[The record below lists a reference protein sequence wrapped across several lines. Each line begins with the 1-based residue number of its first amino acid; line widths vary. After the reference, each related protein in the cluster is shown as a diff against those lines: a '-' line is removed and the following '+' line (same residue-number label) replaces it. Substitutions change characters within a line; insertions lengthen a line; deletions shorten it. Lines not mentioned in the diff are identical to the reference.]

1 MHTNFPLN
9 SHNQREGQHG
19 LHQLPATPS
28 QCGPRTASQ
37 THPHI
42 WYPTGLPTPIQPG
55 LAKSTHFDAKNSY
68 WYLIGMLLLA
78 MISHLIG
85 VDGGGTGTRVLVADR
100 RGVVLAAASAG
111 PSALGQGVASAW
123 QSILSAIK
131 TAFQDLQRETP
142 VWYQC
147 ALGAGLSGVNHQ
159 PWREQFLAM
168 NPGFA
173 RIALESDAYT
183 ALLAAHG
190 GRAGVMVAAGTGSIA
205 EALYADGTRRK
216 VGGWG
221 FPVGDEGS
229 GAWLGLRAMAHA
241 QQALDGRVSG
251 GVLAARIQQQCGP
264 DMAQMQQ
271 WCAGARQFEYAQLA
285 RLVFDCA
292 ADDPVAEDLLAQAA
306 TALDRMA
313 AALDPQATLPLAIY
327 GSVGRALMPR
337 LAPAT
342 RDRCIP
348 TPQDAA
354 YGALTL
360 VQHLLEETP

>member
-1 MHTNFPLN
+1 
-9 SHNQREGQHG
+9 
-19 LHQLPATPS
+19 
-28 QCGPRTASQ
+28 
-37 THPHI
+37 
-42 WYPTGLPTPIQPG
+42 
-55 LAKSTHFDAKNSY
+55 
-68 WYLIGMLLLA
+68 

-100 RGVVLAAASAG
+100 HGVVLAQASAG

-123 QSILSAIK
+123 QSILSAIAA
-131 TAFQDLQRETP
+131 AFQSLQQETP

-147 ALGAGLSGVNHQ
+147 VLGAGLSGVNHQ

-190 GRAGVMVAAGTGSIA
+190 GQAGVMVAAGTGSIA
-205 EALYADGTRRK
+205 EALYADGTRRQ

-229 GAWLGLRAMAHA
+229 GAWMGLRAMAHA
-241 QQALDGRVSG
+241 QQTVDGRAPG
-251 GVLAARIQQQCGP
+251 GPLADQILQQCGGSRGTL
-264 DMAQMQQ
+264 QQ
-271 WCAGARQFEYAQLA
+271 WCAVARQYDYAQLA
-285 RLVFDCA
+285 RTVFACA
-292 ADDPVAEDLLAQAA
+292 QKDPVAESLLDESA
-306 TALDRMA
+306 TALEDMA
-313 AALDPQATLPLAIY
+313 AALDPQAALPLAIY

-342 RDRCIP
+342 RGRCIASP
-348 TPQDAA
+348 KEAA

-360 VQHLLEETP
+360 VHQLVEETP

>member
-1 MHTNFPLN
+1 
-9 SHNQREGQHG
+9 
-19 LHQLPATPS
+19 
-28 QCGPRTASQ
+28 
-37 THPHI
+37 
-42 WYPTGLPTPIQPG
+42 
-55 LAKSTHFDAKNSY
+55 
-68 WYLIGMLLLA
+68 

-100 RGVVLAAASAG
+100 HGVVLAQASAG

-131 TAFQDLQRETP
+131 TAFQDLQQETP

-147 ALGAGLSGVNHQ
+147 VLGAGLSGVNNK

-205 EALYADGTRRK
+205 EALYADGTRRQ

-229 GAWLGLRAMAHA
+229 GAWMGLRAMAHA
-241 QQALDGRVSG
+241 QQAVDGRTPG
-251 GVLAARIQQQCGP
+251 GALADQVLQQCGGSR
-264 DMAQMQQ
+264 QTLQQ
-271 WCAGARQFEYAQLA
+271 WCAVARQYDYAQLA
-285 RLVFDCA
+285 RTVFDCA
-292 ADDPVAEDLLAQAA
+292 QNDPAAESLLNESA

-313 AALDPQATLPLAIY
+313 TALDPQTVLPLAIY

-342 RDRCIP
+342 LDRCIP

-360 VQHLLEETP
+360 VQQLLEETP

>member
-1 MHTNFPLN
+1 
-9 SHNQREGQHG
+9 
-19 LHQLPATPS
+19 
-28 QCGPRTASQ
+28 
-37 THPHI
+37 
-42 WYPTGLPTPIQPG
+42 
-55 LAKSTHFDAKNSY
+55 
-68 WYLIGMLLLA
+68 MLLLA

-123 QSILSAIK
+123 KSILSAIK
-131 TAFQDLQRETP
+131 TAFQDLRQETP

-159 PWREQFLAM
+159 PWREQFLAL

-173 RIALESDAYT
+173 RIAVESDAYT

-190 GRAGVMVAAGTGSIA
+190 GQAGVMVAAGTGSIA
-205 EALYADGTRRK
+205 EALYADGTRRQ

-229 GAWLGLRAMAHA
+229 GAWMGLRSMAHA
-241 QQALDGRVSG
+241 QQAVDGRTPG
-251 GVLAARIQQQCGP
+251 GAMAERVLQQCGGSRETL
-264 DMAQMQQ
+264 QQ
-271 WCAGARQFEYAQLA
+271 WCAVARQYDYAQLA
-285 RLVFDCA
+285 RTVFGCAQSDTVADGLLVEA
-292 ADDPVAEDLLAQAA
+292 ASALEHMAA
-306 TALDRMA
+306 T
-313 AALDPQATLPLAIY
+313 LDPQAALPLAIY

-342 RDRCIP
+342 RDRCIA

-360 VQHLLEETP
+360 VQQLLEETP

>member
-1 MHTNFPLN
+1 
-9 SHNQREGQHG
+9 
-19 LHQLPATPS
+19 
-28 QCGPRTASQ
+28 
-37 THPHI
+37 
-42 WYPTGLPTPIQPG
+42 
-55 LAKSTHFDAKNSY
+55 
-68 WYLIGMLLLA
+68 MLLLA

-100 RGVVLAAASAG
+100 HGVVLAQASAG
-111 PSALGQGVASAW
+111 PSALGQGIASAW

-131 TAFQDLQRETP
+131 TAFQDLQQETP

-147 ALGAGLSGVNHQ
+147 VLGAGLSGVNNK

-190 GRAGVMVAAGTGSIA
+190 GQAGVMVAAGTGSIA
-205 EALYADGTRRK
+205 EALYADGTRRQ

-229 GAWLGLRAMAHA
+229 GAWMGLRAMAHA
-241 QQALDGRVSG
+241 QQAVDGRAPG
-251 GVLAARIQQQCGP
+251 GALADRVLQQCGGSR
-264 DMAQMQQ
+264 QTLQQ
-271 WCAGARQFEYAQLA
+271 WCAVARQYDYAQLA
-285 RLVFDCA
+285 RTVFDCA
-292 ADDPVAEDLLAQAA
+292 HSDTVAENLLRDAA
-306 TALDRMA
+306 AALESMA
-313 AALDPQATLPLAIY
+313 TALDPQAVLPLAIY
-327 GSVGRALMPR
+327 GSVGRSLMPR

-348 TPQDAA
+348 TPRDAA

-360 VQHLLEETP
+360 VQQLLEETP

>member
-1 MHTNFPLN
+1 
-9 SHNQREGQHG
+9 
-19 LHQLPATPS
+19 
-28 QCGPRTASQ
+28 
-37 THPHI
+37 
-42 WYPTGLPTPIQPG
+42 
-55 LAKSTHFDAKNSY
+55 
-68 WYLIGMLLLA
+68 

-100 RGVVLAAASAG
+100 RGVVLAQASAG

-131 TAFQDLQRETP
+131 TAFQNLQQETP

-147 ALGAGLSGVNHQ
+147 VLGAGLSGVNHQ

-190 GRAGVMVAAGTGSIA
+190 GQAGVMVAAGTGSIA
-205 EALYADGTRRK
+205 EALYSDGTRRQ

-229 GAWLGLRAMAHA
+229 GAWMGLRAMAHA
-241 QQALDGRVSG
+241 QQAVDGRTPG
-251 GVLAARIQQQCGP
+251 GPLSDQILQHCGGSRETL
-264 DMAQMQQ
+264 QQ
-271 WCAGARQFEYAQLA
+271 WCAGARQHEYAQLA
-285 RLVFDCA
+285 RTVFDCA
-292 ADDPVAEDLLAQAA
+292 HCDPVAESLLGRAA
-306 TALDRMA
+306 TALEDMA
-313 AALDPQATLPLAIY
+313 TALDPEATLPLAIY
-327 GSVGRALMPR
+327 GSVGRSLMPR

-342 RDRCIP
+342 QNRCIP

>member
-1 MHTNFPLN
+1 
-9 SHNQREGQHG
+9 
-19 LHQLPATPS
+19 
-28 QCGPRTASQ
+28 
-37 THPHI
+37 
-42 WYPTGLPTPIQPG
+42 
-55 LAKSTHFDAKNSY
+55 
-68 WYLIGMLLLA
+68 

-85 VDGGGTGTRVLVADR
+85 VDGGGTGTRILVADR

-111 PSALGQGVASAW
+111 PSALGQGVAPAW
-123 QSILSAIK
+123 QSILSAIT
-131 TAFQDLQRETP
+131 TAFQSLQQETP

-173 RIALESDAYT
+173 RIVLESDAYT

-190 GRAGVMVAAGTGSIA
+190 GQAGVMVAAGTGSIA
-205 EALYADGTRRK
+205 EALYADGTRRQ

-229 GAWLGLRAMAHA
+229 GAWMGLRAMAHA
-241 QQALDGRVSG
+241 QQAMDGRAPG
-251 GVLAARIQQQCGP
+251 GPLADQILQQCGGSRETL
-264 DMAQMQQ
+264 QH
-271 WCAGARQFEYAQLA
+271 WCAVAGQYDYAQLA
-285 RLVFDCA
+285 PAIFACA
-292 ADDPVAEDLLAQAA
+292 QSDPVAESLLTEAA
-306 TALDRMA
+306 TALEHMA
-313 AALDPQATLPLAIY
+313 AALDPQAALPLAIY

-342 RDRCIP
+342 RDRCIG

-360 VQHLLEETP
+360 VHQLLEETP